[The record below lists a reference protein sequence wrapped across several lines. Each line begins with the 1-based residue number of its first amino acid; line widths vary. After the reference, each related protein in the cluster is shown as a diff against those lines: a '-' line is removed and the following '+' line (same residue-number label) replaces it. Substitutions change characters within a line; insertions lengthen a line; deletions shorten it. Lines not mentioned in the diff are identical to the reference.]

1 MLVAHMIMTTTCQCS
16 TSRWHSY
23 YTFILHKTYF
33 FSSCRVIT
41 YSKGIPAQT
50 QPVTMTMIMH
60 THHSNS
66 RRLQKF
72 SRGHDTEICNVDKY
86 IAHSYQGNPNNYCQG
101 KVSVQKR
108 DNNTIRLH
116 G

>member
-1 MLVAHMIMTTTCQCS
+1 M
-16 TSRWHSY
+16 
-23 YTFILHKTYF
+23 FILYRTY

-41 YSKGIPAQT
+41 YSKEIPNQT
-50 QPVTMTMIMH
+50 KSVTMTIMH
-60 THHSNS
+60 THHSNG

-72 SRGHDTEICNVDKY
+72 SRGHDSEICNVDKY

-108 DNNTIRLH
+108 NNNTISLH